1 MDWATIIFSSA
12 AEKCNIKSF
21 YENVCQTQETQ
32 QTGYGLKLV

>member
-21 YENVCQTQETQ
+21 YENVCQTQ
-32 QTGYGLKLV
+32 KLNKQAMA